1 MIRTIVSVFIT
12 LILILGLSFF
22 EMHYVNTVF
31 SFFHETLEALYQK
44 AESGT
49 ATYEDGTAVRTYWDK
64 KRERLHVWLPHTA
77 LQEVDYQLNEA
88 IGYLYVKDYQNAVPK
103 IEVLLTLAK
112 TIPDSYSLGVENI
125 F

>member
-1 MIRTIVSVFIT
+1 MIRTVVSVLIT
-12 LILILGLSFF
+12 LLLIFGLSFY
-22 EMHYVNTVF
+22 EAYYVNTVF
-31 SFFHETLEALYQK
+31 DFFHETLEALYQK

-49 ATYEDGTAVRTYWDK
+49 ATYEDGTAVRTYWNK

-103 IEVLLTLAK
+103 IEVLLTLSK
-112 TIPDSYSLGVENI
+112 TIPGSYSFGVENI

>member
-22 EMHYVNTVF
+22 EVHYVNTVF
-31 SFFHETLEALYQK
+31 GFFHETLEALYQK